1 LDYRKYVI
9 ALREVAG
16 VGPKTF
22 QQLLLAFGSPE
33 NVYKKSIEEI
43 AELPRIGLKKAEEI
57 FSSQEELQKIED
69 HILYLEK
76 KDIKISTILDEDYP
90 EILKKID
97 DPPPLL
103 YSKGEFPLEKD
114 LFIAVVGTHNATEE
128 GKKEAVLLSKAVAE
142 RGGVVVSGLAKGIDK
157 AAHMGAL
164 MGEGKTYAVL
174 GSGLDNIYPEE
185 NLTLAEEIIQNG
197 ALLTEFPLNSPV
209 TVGQLMSRNRVVVG
223 LSHAVI
229 VVETQKT
236 QGAMDAAKKASNLGK
251 PLFVVKRGDE
261 DSLKQLTSL
270 GAFPIEGENDLDLV
284 LKYL

>member
-1 LDYRKYVI
+1 MDYRKYVI

-22 QQLLLAFGSPE
+22 QQLILAFGSPE
-33 NVYKKSIEEI
+33 NVYKRSVKEI

-57 FSSQEELQKIED
+57 LFSQDELQKIEA
-69 HILYLEK
+69 HILYLEERE
-76 KDIKISTILDEDYP
+76 IKILTILDEDYP
-90 EILKKID
+90 NSLREIS

-103 YSKGEFPLEKD
+103 YSRGEFPLKKD
-114 LFIAVVGTHNATEE
+114 LFIAVVGTHHATEE
-128 GKKEAVLLSKAVAE
+128 GKKEAILLGKAVAE
-142 RGGVVVSGLAKGIDK
+142 SDGVVVSGLARGIDK

-174 GSGLDNIYPEE
+174 GSGLDNIYPKE
-185 NLTLAEEIIQNG
+185 NLTLAEEITQNG
-197 ALLTEFPLNSPV
+197 ALLTEFPLNVPV

-236 QGAMDAAKKASNLGK
+236 QGAMDAAQRASNLGK
-251 PLFVVKRGDE
+251 PLFVVKKGDE
-261 DSLKQLTSL
+261 ENLKELISI
-270 GAFPIEGENDLDLV
+270 GAFPIDGVKDLDLV
-284 LKYL
+284 LKYI